1 MALPSIADAL
11 VIVVLLVPGFVAF
24 FLIRRISAVSRNF
37 SDLEMTVWSVFLS
50 LVGYVPFSLITG
62 LNNLDSITNGI
73 FLPWNFL
80 ILIGCTL
87 SSGVITGVILKRFFR
102 KGMTAGTAWDHS
114 FGGVSKDE
122 QEGGYFMV
130 YTNDGLEYKGEL
142 HMAGAEH
149 ERRDVVMRNP
159 KLILRDKGWNVKDEI
174 EVGKEILFVEGDI
187 RRIVFFDEL

>member
-24 FLIRRISAVSRNF
+24 FLIRRI
-37 SDLEMTVWSVFLS
+37 
-50 LVGYVPFSLITG
+50 
-62 LNNLDSITNGI
+62 
-73 FLPWNFL
+73 
-80 ILIGCTL
+80 
-87 SSGVITGVILKRFFR
+87 ITGVILKRFFR